1 MKVTKQNCFFNL
13 LGLLTMALAFGM
25 MLAGCDASTITI
37 GGGLLLG
44 GVIGNA
50 LDHVFIGIIV
60 GGVIGFIVFI
70 VFFGSSSSSSSSG
83 PSISSYTESRKN
95 DPHTCGNCT
104 KYSSVRGECRINGN
118 PKSAEDS
125 CSNWC

>member
-1 MKVTKQNCFFNL
+1 MKITKRSWFFNL
-13 LGLLTMALAFGM
+13 LGLLTMALAFGL

-83 PSISSYTESRKN
+83 FSISAFKESRKN
-95 DPHTCGNCT
+95 DPHTCSNCLNNR
-104 KYSSVRGECRINGN
+104 SSGCKLTPSGN
-118 PKSAEDS
+118 PICDNSYS
-125 CSNWC
+125 HWS